1 MKFKDYTDLFMF
13 VNEQNQELKN
23 RIEESGMEDE
33 VEMLVVVS
41 YQKTGSD
48 KGQAY
53 IELSNNNVEVI
64 ADMLDLVVD
73 AVESSEDSRI
83 DFTDIDKL
91 DIN

>member
-23 RIEESGMEDE
+23 RIEESGMGDE

-41 YQKTGSD
+41 YQKEGSD
-48 KGQAY
+48 RGQAY

>member
-23 RIEESGMEDE
+23 RIEESGMGDE

>member
-23 RIEESGMEDE
+23 RIEESGMGDE

-73 AVESSEDSRI
+73 AVESSGDSRI

>member
-23 RIEESGMEDE
+23 RIEESGIGDE

>member
-23 RIEESGMEDE
+23 RIEESGMGDE

-64 ADMLDLVVD
+64 ADILDLVVD

>member
-23 RIEESGMEDE
+23 RIEESGMGDE

-41 YQKTGSD
+41 YQKTDSD

>member
-23 RIEESGMEDE
+23 KIEESGMGDE